1 MPQTYAERLTK
12 GRPSH
17 RIYGRL
23 TSVETWAAPR
33 AEAPVRASVQL
44 PGSKSLTNRLLL
56 LAALADGPSRIVAPL
71 RARDALLMAD
81 ALRALGVSVE
91 DDGPDWVVTPGSL
104 HGGRVDTGLAGTVM
118 RFVPPIAALADGAV
132 TFDGDEYARE
142 RPMATLIDGLRQAG
156 VTVDDGGNHRLPF
169 TVHGHG
175 SVLGGQVH
183 IDSSASSQFVS
194 GLLLAGARY
203 DKGIEIVH
211 TGDGPVPSQPHIEMT
226 LEVLRAAGVPAARLG
241 TGSWH
246 VPPGPIA
253 AGTRVVEPDLSN
265 AAPFLAAAVVTG
277 GELHVPSW
285 PAATSQAGDALR
297 GLLAEMGADVQLTGA
312 GLTVRGTGTIS
323 GLVAD
328 LRDVGE
334 LTPVLAAIAALA
346 DSESSFYGIGH
357 LRGHETDRLAAL
369 CTELTRLGGDVAE
382 QSDGLRITPR
392 RLHGGE
398 WHAYADHRMATA
410 GAVLGLVV
418 DGVEVDDI
426 ASTSKT
432 LPDFPAMWSAMLGR

>member
-1 MPQTYAERLTK
+1 M
-12 GRPSH
+12 GSW
-17 RIYGRL
+17 
-23 TSVETWAAPR
+23 SAPR
-33 AEAPVRASVQL
+33 THTPVRASVQL

-91 DDGPDWVVTPGSL
+91 DDGADWIVTPGEL

-118 RFVPPIAALADGAV
+118 RFVPPIAGLVAGEV

-142 RPMATLIDGLRQAG
+142 RPMATLLDGLRQAG
-156 VTVDDGGNHRLPF
+156 VTVDDGGTQRLPI
-169 TVHGHG
+169 TIVGTG
-175 SVLGGQVH
+175 SVPGGRVH

-194 GLLLAGARY
+194 GLLLAGPRY
-203 DKGIEIVH
+203 DKGLEIVH

-226 LEVLRAAGVPAARLG
+226 LEVLRGAGVAASRVG
-241 TGSWH
+241 TSSWH

-253 AGTRVVEPDLSN
+253 AGTHVVEPDLSN
-265 AAPFLAAAVVTG
+265 AAPFLAAALVTG
-277 GELHVPSW
+277 GEVHIPGW
-285 PAATSQAGDALR
+285 PQRTTQAGDALR
-297 GLLAEMGADVQLTGA
+297 GLLAEMGAAIELTGD
-312 GLTVRGTGTIS
+312 GLTARGTGSIN

-334 LTPVLAAIAALA
+334 LTPVLAAVAALA

-369 CTELTRLGGDVAE
+369 CTELTRLGGAVAE

-392 RLHGGE
+392 PLHGGQ
-398 WHAYADHRMATA
+398 WRAYADHRMATA

-418 DGVEVDDI
+418 DGVQVDDI

-432 LPDFPAMWSAMLGR
+432 LPDFPAMWSAMLDS

>member
-1 MPQTYAERLTK
+1 M
-12 GRPSH
+12 GSW
-17 RIYGRL
+17 
-23 TSVETWAAPR
+23 VAPR
-33 AEAPVRASVQL
+33 TDTPVRASVQL

-56 LAALADGPSRIVAPL
+56 LAALADGPSRVVAPL
-71 RARDALLMAD
+71 RARDALLMVD
-81 ALRALGVSVE
+81 ALRTLGVSVE
-91 DDGPDWVVTPGSL
+91 DDGSDWIVTPGEL
-104 HGGRVDTGLAGTVM
+104 RGGHVDTGLAGTVM
-118 RFVPPIAALADGAV
+118 RFVPPIAGLAAGAV

-142 RPMATLIDGLRQAG
+142 RPMATLLDGLRQAG
-156 VTVDDGGNHRLPF
+156 VTVDDGGTQRLPF
-169 TVHGHG
+169 TVMGTG
-175 SVLGGQVH
+175 SVPGGRIQ

-203 DKGIEIVH
+203 DKGLEIVH

-226 LEVLRAAGVPAARLG
+226 LEVLRSAGVAATRVG
-241 TGSWH
+241 TSSWQ

-253 AGTRVVEPDLSN
+253 AGTRIVEPDLSN
-265 AAPFLAAAVVTG
+265 AAPFLAAALVTG
-277 GELHVPSW
+277 GEVYVPGW
-285 PAATSQAGDALR
+285 PASTTQAGDALR
-297 GLLAEMGADVQLTGA
+297 GLLAEMGAEVELTA
-312 GLTVRGTGTIS
+312 DGLTVRGNGSIG

-334 LTPVLAAIAALA
+334 LSPVLAAVAALA

-369 CTELTRLGGDVAE
+369 CTELTRFGGAVTE

-392 RLHGGE
+392 QLHGGE
-398 WHAYADHRMATA
+398 WRAYADHRMATA

-418 DGVEVDDI
+418 DGVQVDDI

-432 LPDFPAMWSAMLGR
+432 LPDFPAMWSAMLDR

>member
-1 MPQTYAERLTK
+1 MQ
-12 GRPSH
+12 G
-17 RIYGRL
+17 
-23 TSVETWAAPR
+23 WAAPR
-33 AEAPVRASVQL
+33 AYAPVRASVRL

-56 LAALADGPSRIVAPL
+56 LAALADGQSRVVAPL

-81 ALRALGVSVE
+81 ALRALGVSIE
-91 DDGPDWVVTPGSL
+91 DDGPDWIITPGAL

-118 RFVPPIAALADGAV
+118 RFVPPIAGLVDGAV

-156 VTVDDGGNHRLPF
+156 VAVDDGGAQRLPF
-169 TVHGHG
+169 TVLGTG
-175 SVLGGQVH
+175 SVPGGRVH

-226 LEVLRAAGVPAARLG
+226 LDVLRAAGVTAARVG
-241 TGSWH
+241 PSAWQ
-246 VPPGPIA
+246 VPPGPVA

-277 GELHVPSW
+277 GEVYVPGW
-285 PAATSQAGDALR
+285 PETTMQAGDALR
-297 GLLAEMGADVQLTGA
+297 GLLAEMGAAVELTPD
-312 GLTVRGTGTIS
+312 GLTVRGTGSIS
-323 GLVAD
+323 GVVAD

-334 LTPVLAAIAALA
+334 LTPMLAALAALA

-369 CTELTRLGGDVAE
+369 CTELTRLGGAVTE
-382 QSDGLRITPR
+382 QSDGLLITPR
-392 RLHGGE
+392 QLHGGE

-410 GAVLGLVV
+410 GAVLGLAV
-418 DGVEVDDI
+418 DGVQVDDI
-426 ASTSKT
+426 ASTGKT
-432 LPDFPAMWSAMLGR
+432 LPDFPAMWSAMLDH

>member
-1 MPQTYAERLTK
+1 MQ
-12 GRPSH
+12 S
-17 RIYGRL
+17 
-23 TSVETWAAPR
+23 WAAPR
-33 AEAPVRASVQL
+33 ATAPVRAAVRL

-56 LAALADGPSRIVAPL
+56 LSAIADGPSRVVAPL

-91 DDGPDWVVTPGSL
+91 DDGADWIVTPGPL

-118 RFVPPIAALADGAV
+118 RFVPAIAGLADGAV
-132 TFDGDEYARE
+132 TFDGDAYARE
-142 RPMATLIDGLRQAG
+142 RPMATLLDALRQAG
-156 VTVDDGGNHRLPF
+156 VTIEDGGTPRLPF
-169 TVHGHG
+169 TVVGTG

-226 LEVLRAAGVPAARLG
+226 LDVLRAAGVAAARVG
-241 TGSWH
+241 ESTWH
-246 VPPGPIA
+246 VPSGPIA
-253 AGTRVVEPDLSN
+253 AGTHVVEPDLSN

-277 GELHVPSW
+277 GVVRVAGW
-285 PAATSQAGDALR
+285 PTNTTQAGDALR
-297 GLLAEMGADVQLTGA
+297 ELLAEMGAEVELTA
-312 GLTVRGTGTIS
+312 DGLTVRGTGSIS

-334 LTPVLAAIAALA
+334 LTPVLAAVAALA

-369 CTELTRLGGDVAE
+369 CTELTRLGGAVIE
-382 QSDGLRITPR
+382 QSDGLRVTPR
-392 RLHGGE
+392 PLHGGK

-418 DGVEVDDI
+418 DGVHVDDI
-426 ASTSKT
+426 GSTSKT
-432 LPDFPAMWSAMLGR
+432 LPDFPAMWSAMLDS

>member
-1 MPQTYAERLTK
+1 M
-12 GRPSH
+12 GS
-17 RIYGRL
+17 
-23 TSVETWAAPR
+23 WAAPR
-33 AEAPVRASVQL
+33 TDTPVRASVQL

-56 LAALADGPSRIVAPL
+56 LAALADGPSRVVAPL

-81 ALRALGVSVE
+81 ALRALGVTIE
-91 DDGPDWVVTPGSL
+91 DDGADWIVTPGVL
-104 HGGRVDTGLAGTVM
+104 RGGHVDTGLAGTVM
-118 RFVPPIAALADGAV
+118 RFVPPIAGLATGAV

-142 RPMATLIDGLRQAG
+142 RPMATLLDGLRQAG
-156 VTVDDGGNHRLPF
+156 VTVDDGGTPRLPF
-169 TVHGHG
+169 TVMGTG
-175 SVLGGQVH
+175 SVPGGRIH

-226 LEVLRAAGVPAARLG
+226 LEVLRTAGVAATRVG
-241 TGSWH
+241 TSSWH
-246 VPPGPIA
+246 VPAGPVA

-265 AAPFLAAAVVTG
+265 AAPFLAAALVTG
-277 GELHVPSW
+277 GEVHIPGW
-285 PAATSQAGDALR
+285 PASTTQAGDALR
-297 GLLAEMGADVQLTGA
+297 GLLAEMGAEVVLTA
-312 GLTVRGTGTIS
+312 DGLTVRGNGSIS

-334 LTPVLAAIAALA
+334 LTPVLAALAALA

-369 CTELTRLGGDVAE
+369 CTELTRLGGAVIE

-392 RLHGGE
+392 PLRGGE
-398 WHAYADHRMATA
+398 WRAYADHRMATA

-418 DGVEVDDI
+418 DGVQVDDI

-432 LPDFPAMWSAMLGR
+432 LPDFPAMWSAMLDR